1 MLKVLSHSFRARFAR
16 RASQGKWSFLWR
28 TWLEA
33 VALAY
38 VTGFAVQRVFPAGPR
53 SDLLAMTPIVL
64 LLAVLL
70 AGPLFE
76 TVVFQCLPLELTAAL
91 GVRRSLR
98 VVFSV
103 VPFALLHRFAG
114 IPTVVAAG
122 VVGGLY
128 FAFTYERWRNES
140 LLVAVG
146 MTFLLHSSFN
156 LVGALGLLLL
166 PGTF

>member
-1 MLKVLSHSFRARFAR
+1 MMKIFSQSFRTRLAR
-16 RASQGKWSFLWR
+16 RARQGKWSFLWR

-33 VALAY
+33 VVLAY
-38 VTGFAVQRVFPAGPR
+38 AIGFAAQRVFPAGPR
-53 SDLLAMTPIVL
+53 NDLLGMTPIVL
-64 LLAVLL
+64 LLAVLI

-91 GVRRSLR
+91 GVRQSLR
-98 VVFSV
+98 IAFSV
-103 VPFALLHRFAG
+103 VPFALLHHFAG

-128 FAFTYERWRNES
+128 FAITYERWRNAS

-156 LVGALGLLLL
+156 LVGALGLLFL
-166 PGTF
+166 PGRF